1 MADEEMVHQKISGVK
16 DRQKGSISQVRAFE
30 SVPGREG
37 EPLQVGKTMHKSVS
51 GQMGEPGRQQDSVPE
66 IVPAPKKD
74 PLREWAAGH
83 IREVRAFFLL
93 FYSVGVAGLFFPV
106 TRDLFRD
113 LITPA
118 LLLSWGA
125 LMVYQP
131 ALRSRRVLLFFLFVW
146 ATGFLVEMAGVN
158 TGKIFGNYQYGS
170 GLGWK
175 INGTPLMIGINWL
188 LLTLFFADLV
198 ERTTIR
204 GWGSPFLAALGMIMY
219 DLLLEQAAPELD
231 MWHWAHGTI
240 PLQNYFSW
248 FLLALFFQLFL
259 KVFRIPVRNPL
270 APILLLC
277 QFLFFLVLVILFKFT
292 P

>member
-1 MADEEMVHQKISGVK
+1 M
-16 DRQKGSISQVRAFE
+16 QKGRISRAPAFE

-37 EPLQVGKTMHKSVS
+37 EPLQVGKPMHKSVS
-51 GQMGEPGRQQDSVPE
+51 GQMGEPGRQPESVPE
-66 IVPAPKKD
+66 IVPAHKKE

-83 IREVRAFFLL
+83 VREVRAFFLL
-93 FYSVGVAGLFFPV
+93 FYSVGVAGLIFPA

-118 LLLSWGA
+118 LLLSFGA
-125 LMVYQP
+125 LLAYQP
-131 ALRSRRVLLFFLFVW
+131 SLRSRRVLLFFLFVW
-146 ATGFLVEMAGVN
+146 TAGFLVEMAGVN
-158 TGKIFGNYQYGS
+158 TGRIFGSYQYGS

-198 ERTTIR
+198 ERTGLR
-204 GWGSPFLAALGMIMY
+204 GWESPFLAALGMIVY

-231 MWHWAHGTI
+231 MWHWAHDTI

-248 FLLALFFQLFL
+248 FLLALIFQLLL
-259 KVFRIPVRNPL
+259 KAFRIPVRNPL

-277 QFLFFLVLVILFKFT
+277 QFLFFLVLVILFKFAV
-292 P
+292 